1 MHSADRRR
9 CEDRVIS
16 RLIAALEKTLRHQ
29 GVEKASARKRAI
41 EAVALMRADL
51 AEDRWVN
58 FFDDLKPES
67 PECLPLPDF
76 LAWLRST
83 GNLENPQGFEW
94 LASEEMLVTPDTP
107 NAVRQFPLQDG
118 IHRKTQVPDQ
128 QQMWNA
134 LALSL
139 DSVVEQVRRQAGRL
153 DDLLGT
159 DVLQLG
165 LGGIGRLRVAF
176 GLRRMSHSARDTLT
190 ISKDRRPV
198 LGALAFK
205 LEDGRLVVTD
215 VLKQLVP
222 DRPLAIE
229 APAPEGFQAD
239 LPAEGKLPLGHH
251 GVCIFISKTDAPMTT
266 LFNVEAKFR
275 DR

>member
-118 IHRKTQVPDQ
+118 IHR
-128 QQMWNA
+128 
-134 LALSL
+134 
-139 DSVVEQVRRQAGRL
+139 
-153 DDLLGT
+153 
-159 DVLQLG
+159 
-165 LGGIGRLRVAF
+165 
-176 GLRRMSHSARDTLT
+176 
-190 ISKDRRPV
+190 
-198 LGALAFK
+198 
-205 LEDGRLVVTD
+205 
-215 VLKQLVP
+215 
-222 DRPLAIE
+222 
-229 APAPEGFQAD
+229 
-239 LPAEGKLPLGHH
+239 
-251 GVCIFISKTDAPMTT
+251 
-266 LFNVEAKFR
+266 
-275 DR
+275 